1 MVGTI
6 REFYDN
12 AVAIRRGEWQHFEPS
27 LDALQLHD
35 NWLLRIAD
43 HRGLK
48 RSDPCFQD
56 LLNGTGHLP

>member
-1 MVGTI
+1 MAAHQT
-6 REFYDN
+6 
-12 AVAIRRGEWQHFEPS
+12 

-48 RSDPCFQD
+48 RSDPRFQAPERNRTPS
-56 LLNGTGHLP
+56 LAPRNYFAFATGSISSTL